1 MKQIIVSDE
10 YGNKYT
16 LEYSKN
22 TIVSMEKAGFSI
34 DKITEQPVLMTT
46 LLVQGAF
53 AKNHPR
59 VKTETIEKIYQN
71 IKGKEA
77 FLSKLLEMFVEQ
89 TDTLADEGEAEW
101 EANF

>member
-1 MKQIIVSDE
+1 MKQITVSDE

-16 LEYSKN
+16 LEYSKA
-22 TIVSMEKAGFSI
+22 TIVSMEKAGFSLE
-34 DKITEQPVLMTT
+34 KFEEQPVLMTT

-59 VKTETIEKIYQN
+59 AKNETIEKIYKS

-77 FLSKLLEMFVEQ
+77 FLTKLVEMFVEQ

>member
-1 MKQIIVSDE
+1 MKQITVSDE

-22 TIVSMEKAGFSI
+22 TILSMERAGFSL
-34 DKITEQPVLMTT
+34 DKFEEQPVLMTT

-53 AKNHPR
+53 AKNHGR
-59 VKTETIEKIYQN
+59 CKNETIEKIFN
-71 IKGKEA
+71 SLKNKEE
-77 FLSKLLEMFVEQ
+77 FLKKLVEMYVEQ
-89 TDTLADEGEAEW
+89 TDTLADEGNSEW

>member
-1 MKQIIVSDE
+1 MKQITVSDE

-34 DKITEQPVLMTT
+34 EKFTDSPVLMTT

-59 VKTETIEKIYQN
+59 AKNETIDKIYN
-71 IKGKEA
+71 SLKDKEG
-77 FLSKLLEMFVEQ
+77 FLTKLVEMYVEQ
-89 TDTLADEGEAEW
+89 TDALADEGEAEW